1 MSDLLKHSHFLQ
13 QVESYVTEH
22 PTVAPYVTQFVAQ
35 GIENSRQLLIEQAG
49 DMESALAQSLFR
61 RFRKGKLKNMTE
73 EDVFVVEKIKK
84 WKEKG
89 RCFINWDWLLDVVN
103 KKEVA
108 DK

>member
-1 MSDLLKHSHFLQ
+1 MTDLLKHSQFLQ

-61 RFRKGKLKNMTE
+61 RFHKGKLKNMTE
-73 EDVFVVEKIKK
+73 EDGFVIEKINK
-84 WKEKG
+84 WHEKG
-89 RCFINWDWLLDVVN
+89 RCFLKWNWLLDVVN
-103 KKEVA
+103 KREGEE
-108 DK
+108 